1 MMIFT
6 MNTYFGDDVRCKS
19 QHLCVQKYNNIT
31 LSLTTPLFIA
41 ANEQNHSS
49 WLTVLVS
56 ACCVLWHITWHIEAH
71 LANDI
76 RLVKISLRSE
86 KWDAQSQSSENPF
99 HYPRNITTMV
109 RTVRHDSR
117 GCILDTSRE
126 HVHCRFVPTSSHDMM
141 TVVMKF
147 LARSLS
153 ASWTVYL
160 SLSLSLHL
168 PRSCQCHCILFVF
181 HVWTARGPSVR
192 TPVNLRSH
200 LYVRTQNVFGNFIYV
215 VFGNH

>member
-1 MMIFT
+1 
-6 MNTYFGDDVRCKS
+6 MNKNAEVDGQES
-19 QHLCVQKYNNIT
+19 LC
-31 LSLTTPLFIA
+31 SLTHCQTYWGTSRQWHQDGEDFEFREMGCTI
-41 ANEQNHSS
+41 S
-49 WLTVLVS
+49 
-56 ACCVLWHITWHIEAH
+56 VLWE
-71 LANDI
+71 
-76 RLVKISLRSE
+76 
-86 KWDAQSQSSENPF
+86 PF

-109 RTVRHDSR
+109 RTVHHDSR

-147 LARSLS
+147 LARALS
-153 ASWTVYL
+153 EYWIVY
-160 SLSLSLHL
+160 LSLSLHL

-181 HVWTARGPSVR
+181 HVWTASGPSVR

-200 LYVRTQNVFGNFIYV
+200 LYIRTQNVFGNFNYV